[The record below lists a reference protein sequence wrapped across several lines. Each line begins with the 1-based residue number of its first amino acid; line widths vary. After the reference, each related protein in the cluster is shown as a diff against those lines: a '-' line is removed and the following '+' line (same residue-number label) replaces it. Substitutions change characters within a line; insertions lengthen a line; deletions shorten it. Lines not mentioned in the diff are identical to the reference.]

1 MEISVDFIDERKN
14 IFYNHPPYIFYICI
28 LFYFT
33 FIFLNLETFH
43 NRSLIISKHVY
54 FDP

>member
-43 NRSLIISKHVY
+43 NRSLIIFKHVY